1 MGAIH
6 IGQLEG
12 MCLSFE
18 VHVFSAVLISMFH
31 QSLGS
36 GRPPIFRLHEVDCKY
51 PEDPEAITGKD
62 GETLHSCECAPLTL
76 PRMSPSLLIQPP
88 RFPLETRLCE
98 AGYCHRRNEALYCQA
113 NEIFGDRGAGSESP
127 RVSGVLI

>member
-6 IGQLEG
+6 LGQLEG
-12 MCLSFE
+12 ICLSPK
-18 VHVFSAVLISMFH
+18 VHDFSAVLISMFH

-76 PRMSPSLLIQPP
+76 PRKSPV
-88 RFPLETRLCE
+88 C
-98 AGYCHRRNEALYCQA
+98 
-113 NEIFGDRGAGSESP
+113 
-127 RVSGVLI
+127 